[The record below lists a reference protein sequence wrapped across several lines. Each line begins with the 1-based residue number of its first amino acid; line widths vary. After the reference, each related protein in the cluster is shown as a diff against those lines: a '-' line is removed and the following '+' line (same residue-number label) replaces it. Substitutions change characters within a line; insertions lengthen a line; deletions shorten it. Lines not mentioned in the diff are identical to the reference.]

1 MKFVISS
8 SLLSQRL
15 QTLGRVI
22 ASKNSMPILD
32 NFLFQIENNRL
43 TLTASDN
50 EITLRTTIELVE
62 SDANI
67 DFTVNAKTIQEAI
80 KEIPEQP
87 MEFVVSPDNLEIT
100 IHYQNGHYTL
110 MGMSAEEYPLVKEL
124 EGDISSLVIDAQ
136 RLYGG
141 INRALFAASDDPLR
155 PVMTGIFFD
164 YHSNGLSIVASDSRK
179 LACTRMLDYSI
190 DGATSFILHKKPA
203 TIIKGILQK
212 EIGDVSVHFT
222 KRNAT
227 IESEN
232 YRLSCRLIEGNFP
245 NYNSVIPQSNPNL
258 VTVNRGAMISALRRV
273 LIFSNIGSPLVKL
286 HIEPGRVVL
295 SARDTDYGRSGEESL
310 LCEYVGMPMNIG
322 FKGTLLMDMLNN
334 LEGEEIII
342 QLADPSRA
350 GVIVPSVQQENEHVL
365 MLLMPM
371 MLNE

>member
-164 YHSNGLSIVASDSRK
+164 YQSNGLSIVASDSRK

-212 EIGDVSVHFT
+212 ESGDVSVHFT